1 LLHPKKVGT
10 LPVEGTD
17 EAKRTNEIGMF
28 TTLLDGIEIKGKD
41 ITVDAL
47 LTQRK
52 FASYLVER
60 GAHYHFTA
68 KGNQPILQDD
78 ILTAFQG
85 RHDPDYIEL
94 TPPDHGRIETRSI
107 WTSEKLNQYLDFPH
121 VGQIFLIQREVIN
134 KKTGEITIETV
145 SGLTSRTAKEAD
157 AKRLLEMNRGH
168 WAIENRC
175 HYVIDWN
182 YNEDRDRIR
191 TGYGPE
197 NVTRLRRFAIGV
209 ISCVSDKTHSIAE
222 QMRRLQRNVRLVFDY
237 LRMTKNSAKTI
248 PIQTQMT

>member
-1 LLHPKKVGT
+1 
-10 LPVEGTD
+10 
-17 EAKRTNEIGMF
+17 MF

-121 VGQIFLIQREVIN
+121 VGQIFLIQREVN
-134 KKTGEITIETV
+134 
-145 SGLTSRTAKEAD
+145 
-157 AKRLLEMNRGH
+157 N
-168 WAIENRC
+168 
-175 HYVIDWN
+175 
-182 YNEDRDRIR
+182 
-191 TGYGPE
+191 
-197 NVTRLRRFAIGV
+197 
-209 ISCVSDKTHSIAE
+209 
-222 QMRRLQRNVRLVFDY
+222 
-237 LRMTKNSAKTI
+237 KNSEWSHQSYSKRSRCQAFA
-248 PIQTQMT
+248 